1 MDPWNASLELG
12 VPEIDEA
19 HRHLDELMQVTLEAT
34 VQGIAPAVDA
44 GLAAIAGEATS
55 HFALE
60 EAYMKQSAFG
70 GGDAHREAHATY
82 LKDFG
87 RAQQEFMTSG
97 VSPMF
102 RIWFTSRLAPWLR
115 LHVRGLDAQFARH
128 YRDWQEEQAKAAE
141 ATLVADAKA
150 SHEGD
155 SPKERGSPDKH

>member
-1 MDPWNASLELG
+1 MDPWNTSLELG
-12 VPEIDEA
+12 IPEIDEA

-34 VQGIAPAVDA
+34 VQGIAPAVAA
-44 GLAAIAGEATS
+44 GLAAIAGEATI

-70 GGDAHREAHATY
+70 GGEAHREAHATY

-87 RAQQEFMTSG
+87 RAQQEFAASG
-97 VSPMF
+97 ASPMF

-128 YRDWQEEQAKAAE
+128 YRAWQEEQAKAAE
-141 ATLVADAKA
+141 AKLVAEAKA
-150 SHEGD
+150 SH
-155 SPKERGSPDKH
+155 

>member
-1 MDPWNASLELG
+1 MDPWNTSLELG

-19 HRHLDELMQVTLEAT
+19 HRRLDELMQVTLEAT
-34 VQGIAPAVDA
+34 VQGSASAVDA
-44 GLAAIAGEATS
+44 GLDAIASEATK

-87 RAQQEFMTSG
+87 RAQQEFTASG

-128 YRDWQEEQAKAAE
+128 YRAWQEEQAKAAE
-141 ATLVADAKA
+141 AKLVAEANA
-150 SHEGD
+150 SPEVD
-155 SPKERGSPDKH
+155 SPKARGSPDKH